1 MFPSQIQDEKD
12 GGIKIDS
19 EAVKTLDT
27 PQIFLEFVSPQMYRR
42 GNEIEKRRR
51 GRRQRLVRNDQ
62 NFQNFRKLEGFR
74 KSSISGT
81 VDQR

>member
-19 EAVKTLDT
+19 EAVKILNI
-27 PQIFLEFVSPQMYRR
+27 QIFLEFVSPQMYRR

-74 KSSISGT
+74 KSGISGT

>member
-27 PQIFLEFVSPQMYRR
+27 PQILLEFVSAQMYRR

-74 KSSISGT
+74 KSGISGT

>member
-19 EAVKTLDT
+19 EAVKILNI
-27 PQIFLEFVSPQMYRR
+27 QIFLEFVSPQMYRR

-51 GRRQRLVRNDQ
+51 GRRQRLVRNDK

-74 KSSISGT
+74 KSGISGT